1 MAGPG
6 YEIRVTRRAEKDIS
20 TLTQKLKRKL
30 YDILTEVIAQE
41 PFQGKKL
48 VGDVA
53 GSCSYRLTYKDRI
66 VYSLDVENRMVYVE
80 RAATHYG
87 ESRAIHG

>member
-1 MAGPG
+1 MAGQD
-6 YEIRVTRRAEKDIS
+6 YEVRITRRAEKDIS
-20 TLTQKLKRKL
+20 KLPPKLKRKL

-48 VGDVA
+48 VGDLA
-53 GSCSYRLTYKDRI
+53 GSYSYRLTYKDRI
-66 VYSLDVENRMVYVE
+66 VYSVDVKNRIVYVE

-87 ESRAIHG
+87 E